1 MAAPEPLVRA
11 GAVLKL
17 SQMHRILALV
27 ALLAL
32 VGSSAALAA
41 RGDPQ
46 KRILPADQAR
56 ARAMLL
62 RPADLPGFR
71 TSPSG
76 GDRPTPYCRALDES
90 DLTLTGDAQS
100 PDFATGFIVVG
111 SVAQVY
117 ATTADSDASWRRGT
131 SAAGQRCLRD
141 VLASELGRAGVQVVS
156 YRPLSFPRLVE
167 KSVAYRAVLSAQNVR
182 LTVDLVALKQG
193 RAQATLL
200 FGSGLTAFERLAEIR
215 LARVVAAR
223 MERSMRGAS

>member
-1 MAAPEPLVRA
+1 MLRSRLEAIRRRGSCPPTRLAPERCCSGRRTCPASERVLRGATARLPTA
-11 GAVLKL
+11 G
-17 SQMHRILALV
+17 
-27 ALLAL
+27 
-32 VGSSAALAA
+32 
-41 RGDPQ
+41 
-46 KRILPADQAR
+46 
-56 ARAMLL
+56 
-62 RPADLPGFR
+62 
-71 TSPSG
+71 
-76 GDRPTPYCRALDES
+76 ALDES